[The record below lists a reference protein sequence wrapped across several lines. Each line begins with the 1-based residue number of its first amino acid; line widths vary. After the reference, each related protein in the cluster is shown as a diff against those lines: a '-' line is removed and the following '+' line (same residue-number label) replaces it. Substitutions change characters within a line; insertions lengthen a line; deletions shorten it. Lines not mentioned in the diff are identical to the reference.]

1 MENITLGQIAGAIA
15 IITALWVFADRIT
28 KGINGALDKKLD
40 PMKEDLEMLSSV
52 TYEMLD
58 HLATNNN
65 SGGMKAA
72 LDKYV
77 QYKIKTKG
85 D

>member
-1 MENITLGQIAGAIA
+1 MENITLGQIAAAIA
-15 IITALWVFADRIT
+15 IITAFWVFTDRVLKSVNST
-28 KGINGALDKKLD
+28 LDKKLD
-40 PMKEDLEMLSSV
+40 PMKKDLEMLSAT

-65 SGGMKAA
+65 SGGMKKA

-77 QYKIKTKG
+77 QYKIKG

>member
-1 MENITLGQIAGAIA
+1 
-15 IITALWVFADRIT
+15 
-28 KGINGALDKKLD
+28 
-40 PMKEDLEMLSSV
+40 MLSAT

-65 SGGMKAA
+65 TGGMKKA

-77 QYKIKTKG
+77 QYKIKG

>member
-1 MENITLGQIAGAIA
+1 
-15 IITALWVFADRIT
+15 
-28 KGINGALDKKLD
+28 
-40 PMKEDLEMLSSV
+40 MKEDLEMLSSV

-65 SGGMKAA
+65 TGGMKAA